1 MTTQKPEAG
10 KNEAGKNEETLSNDE
25 LRQARERSEELEAEN
40 RRLKSEAL
48 RAKKAAG
55 RYEDAAAI
63 IEGESRVGAFF
74 RHMNR
79 SVLAAGSIVVGA
91 ALGVGG
97 TVLVQSRMNRTVVG
111 TTGSDNPEFHVT
123 AE

>member
-1 MTTQKPEAG
+1 MTTQKHEAG
-10 KNEAGKNEETLSNDE
+10 KPESNKTENEGVADE
-25 LRQARERSEELEAEN
+25 VRMARERAEELELEN
-40 RRLKSEAL
+40 RRLHQEA
-48 RAKKAAG
+48 RQAKKAAG

-63 IEGESRVGAFF
+63 VEGEGRVGAFF

-79 SVLAAGSIVVGA
+79 TVLAAAGLAAGA

-97 TVLVQSRMNRTVVG
+97 TLLVQSRMNRTAVG
-111 TTGSDNPEFHVT
+111 STGTDHADIHID